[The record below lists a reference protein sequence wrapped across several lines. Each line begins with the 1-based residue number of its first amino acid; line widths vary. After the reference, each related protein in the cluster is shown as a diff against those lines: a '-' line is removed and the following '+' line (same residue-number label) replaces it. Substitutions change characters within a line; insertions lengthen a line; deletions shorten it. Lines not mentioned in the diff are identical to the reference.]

1 MSKIRKSLLLAVLV
15 VMSLAACNRERAS
28 LTGSYGQGVVTGQV
42 TMAAGLGSPAGLEV
56 SVRGTGM
63 TTTLAEDGR
72 FAFAGVPE
80 NAALEFRRADGINGS
95 MRLATTG
102 GFVAIE
108 VNKNGGSLKRRGPG
122 GEAITE
128 LEGTVISAS
137 ATQLVLEDRRAGE
150 TTVVLNAATVI
161 RKGKTPVAPAD
172 ITAGTR
178 VHVRASKTADA
189 LTALLVIVQNT
200 SDDED
205 DDDSN
210 DDNGG
215 FRRENEGIVRAV
227 TATSLTVFTSH
238 REEVTFTLNAQTVIR
253 KGKTVLTPADIKPDY
268 RVHVRATNS
277 ASGPVAT
284 LVIVQSTKS
293 GDDDDDSGDDDGNDD
308 DQPGVREFEGTV
320 RSATATQLVVFTS
333 HRQEVT
339 FVLNAQTEIR
349 RGNERLTAADLKAD
363 MRVHV
368 KAKVEGTTN
377 TAVRVTVQKS
387 K

>member
-1 MSKIRKSLLLAVLV
+1 MSKIRKSLLLAVVV
-15 VMSLAACNRERAS
+15 VMGLAACNRERAS
-28 LTGSYGQGVVTGQV
+28 LTSSYGQGVVTGQV
-42 TMAAGLGSPAGLEV
+42 TMAAGLGTPAGLEV

-80 NAALEFRRADGINGS
+80 NAALEFRRADGIDAS
-95 MRLATTG
+95 MRLAAND
-102 GFVAIE
+102 GFVAVE
-108 VNKNGGSLKRRGPG
+108 VNKNGTSMKRRGPG
-122 GEAITE
+122 GVAVTE
-128 LEGTVISAS
+128 LEGIVVSAS
-137 ATQLVLEDRRAGE
+137 ATELVIDDRRAGE
-150 TTVVLNAATVI
+150 TTVVLDATTVI

-172 ITAGTR
+172 LVAGTR
-178 VHVRASKTADA
+178 VHVRATKTPDA

-200 SDDED
+200 GDDD

-238 REEVTFTLNAQTVIR
+238 GQEVTFTLNDQTVIR
-253 KGKTVLTPADIKPDY
+253 KGKTVLTAADIKPDY
-268 RVHVRATNS
+268 RVHVRATES

-284 LVIVQSTKS
+284 LVIVQSTKP

-308 DQPGVREFEGTV
+308 DQPAVREFEGTI
-320 RSATATQLVVFTS
+320 RSASATELVVFTS

-339 FVLNAQTEIR
+339 FVLDAQTEIR